1 MEVRTRFAP
10 SPTGFM
16 HVGNLRTGLYAY
28 LYAKQQ
34 GGTFIL
40 RIEDTDQGRYVE
52 GATDAIFR
60 TLKMAGIDY
69 DEGPGKEKEGVIYV
83 QSQRKA
89 LYKKYALE
97 LVEKGHAYYCFCQDR
112 HVKDGGVGKYDK
124 HCAHLSK
131 EEVQAHL
138 DNGDSY
144 VIRMRVPETDGVS
157 EYDDMVYGHIAVAY
171 KDMDDMILLK
181 SDGMPTYNFANVID
195 DHSMNVTHILRG
207 NEYLSSTPQYNLLYD
222 FFGWQRPA
230 YIHLAP
236 IMRDKEHK
244 LSKRYGD
251 ANFEDFVAKGYLP
264 QAIVNYI
271 ALLGWSP
278 KGNQEKLSMDELKEQ
293 FDLSGLS
300 QSPSIFDPLKMRWLN
315 SEYIRAL
322 SPEEFAEVARPF
334 YAKSKAYGHYDEGLV
349 FKLLQPRLET
359 LGDIPEMIDFVEEW
373 DGYDLELFVHQK
385 NKTDRAL
392 AAKILKATLP
402 VLENTPWDNDSILN
416 ALSELAPTLEVKKGA
431 VLWCVRIAIAG
442 RAVTPGGASEMAVL
456 IGKGKSLDRIRTSIE
471 RLAD

>member
-1 MEVRTRFAP
+1 
-10 SPTGFM
+10 M

-28 LYAKQQ
+28 LYARKA

-60 TLKMAGIDY
+60 TLKTAGIDY
-69 DEGPGKEKEGVIYV
+69 DEGPGKEKNGMIYV
-83 QSQRKA
+83 QSQRKH

-97 LVEKGHAYYCFCQDR
+97 LVAKGGAYYCFCGKR
-112 HVKDGGVGKYDK
+112 NVTDGGTGKYDK
-124 HCAHLSK
+124 HCAHLPK
-131 EEVQAHL
+131 EVVEAKL
-138 DNGDSY
+138 AAGEPY

-195 DHSMNVTHILRG
+195 DHSMGITHILRG

-222 FFGWQRPA
+222 AFGWERPQ

-236 IMRDKEHK
+236 IMRDHEHK

-278 KGNQEKLSMDELKEQ
+278 KGNQEKLSMADLIEQ
-293 FDLSGLS
+293 FDVSGLS
-300 QSPSIFDPLKMRWLN
+300 QSPSIFDGAKMRWLN
-315 SEYIRAL
+315 AEYIREL
-322 SPEEFAEVARPF
+322 SPEAFKEAALPF
-334 YAKSKAYGHYDEGLV
+334 LKQSKAYGKYDEDMLLALV
-349 FKLLQPRLET
+349 QPRVET
-359 LGDIPEMIDFVEEW
+359 LGDIPATVDFLEE
-373 DGYDLELFVHQK
+373 YDDFDLALFEHKK
-385 NKTDRAL
+385 NKTDAAVARDLVPAAWGAL
-392 AAKILKATLP
+392 KDAEWT
-402 VLENTPWDNDSILN
+402 NDAIFQ
-416 ALSELAPTLEVKKGA
+416 ALCAVCEIMEVKKA
-431 VLWCVRIAIAG
+431 AMMWCVRIAITG
-442 RAVTPGGASEMAVL
+442 QAVTPGGASEMAVL
-456 IGKGKSLDRIRTSIE
+456 LGKEETLR
-471 RLAD
+471 RLQRVAARLENAR